1 MYYIE
6 KLMDTLEKALFLIFG
21 IAIGAVV
28 VIVLTRPKPT
38 ATYALAK
45 TYQNEETWEFLK
57 NEDGRTT
64 GVKIHRKAEQS

>member
-1 MYYIE
+1 
-6 KLMDTLEKALFLIFG
+6 MDTLEKALFVIFG

-45 TYQNEETWEFLK
+45 TYQNEETWQFLK
-57 NEDGRTT
+57 DENGRVT
-64 GVKIHRKAEQS
+64 GVTVHRKAEQNI

>member
-1 MYYIE
+1 
-6 KLMDTLEKALFLIFG
+6 MDTLEKALFLIFG

-45 TYQNEETWEFLK
+45 TYQNEETWDMW
-57 NEDGRTT
+57 EDEQEHIHTI
-64 GVKIHRKAEQS
+64 IHRKVNAVD

>member
-1 MYYIE
+1 
-6 KLMDTLEKALFLIFG
+6 MDTLDKALLVIFG

-57 NEDGRTT
+57 DDNGRVK
-64 GVKIHRKAEQS
+64 GVTVHRKAEQSI

>member
-1 MYYIE
+1 
-6 KLMDTLEKALFLIFG
+6 MDTLEKALFLIFG

>member
-1 MYYIE
+1 
-6 KLMDTLEKALFLIFG
+6 MDTLEKALFVIFG

-28 VIVLTRPKPT
+28 VIVLTRSKPT

-64 GVKIHRKAEQS
+64 GVRIHRKAEQS